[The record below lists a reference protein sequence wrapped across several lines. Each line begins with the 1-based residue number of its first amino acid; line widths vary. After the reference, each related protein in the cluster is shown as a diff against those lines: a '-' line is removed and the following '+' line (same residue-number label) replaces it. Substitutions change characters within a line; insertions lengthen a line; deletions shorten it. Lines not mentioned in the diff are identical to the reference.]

1 MTDTLPLNEAPSS
14 RRRPQLSDEVASYVR
29 ELILSG
35 RLAAGE
41 YLRLDRL
48 AADLGMSSTPVRE
61 GLLLLR
67 GEGFLQLEPR
77 RGFVVVPLTE
87 GDISDM
93 YAVQADVAGE
103 LAARAATRL
112 SDADLDS
119 LRKLQSLLED
129 AARQDRPDDV
139 ERLNHAVHR
148 TINRAAAS
156 PKLSWFLSVVVRYTP
171 RRFFATITGW
181 PEASLH
187 DHGRILAALA
197 ERDAD
202 AAREAMRAHILH
214 AGALLTRHLAGPGA
228 ARGETKPG

>member
-1 MTDTLPLNEAPSS
+1 MTDTVPLHQPSS
-14 RRRPQLSDEVASYVR
+14 RRRPQLSDEVAGYVR

-87 GDISDM
+87 RDISDM

-112 SDADLDS
+112 TDAELDS
-119 LRKLQSLLED
+119 LRKLQSQLAD
-129 AARQDRPDDV
+129 AAGQDRPDDV

-148 TINRAAAS
+148 SINRAAAS
-156 PKLSWFLSVVVRYTP
+156 PKLSWFLSVAVRYTP

-197 ERDAD
+197 EGDAE

-214 AGALLTRHLAGPGA
+214 AGALLTKHLTALAEANPG
-228 ARGETKPG
+228 